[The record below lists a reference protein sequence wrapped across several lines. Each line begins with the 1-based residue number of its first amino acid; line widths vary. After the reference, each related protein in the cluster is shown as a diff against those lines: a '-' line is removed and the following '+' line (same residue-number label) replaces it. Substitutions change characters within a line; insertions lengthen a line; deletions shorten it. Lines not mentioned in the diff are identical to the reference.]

1 MAFGRKIIVNGL
13 PYARRVCMTRF
24 FVFLRTT
31 LRHFEGDKN
40 QLAELYNNTS
50 IVAQGEILGPG
61 KNFLNLIQQNY
72 PRFC

>member
-40 QLAELYNNTS
+40 
-50 IVAQGEILGPG
+50 
-61 KNFLNLIQQNY
+61 
-72 PRFC
+72 